1 MALLSPD
8 RVGIVGT
15 PLELYTLAHTTQ
27 AARVMTACQR
37 KIGMGDEWQKNWS
50 CFHLPHGKKGL
61 DVDKWRQVC
70 VRKNVSQTKEC
81 MDQPLHVLLDAA
93 CTQRDASRELI
104 DALAAVQNVDV
115 NEAEA
120 WADQL
125 RKEAA
130 SPQSDRRIQVM
141 TLVGFVC
148 LANAPLAMGLVD
160 ASLFDMLASLTNTS
174 SNEIETCAMAHLL
187 SEGAS
192 HTALRSKLATRPSIE
207 HWLSAH
213 AQISVTDERV
223 QVCLDLMRIKF
234 AIGTNKTQHA
244 LSLPFDTCKLMFDT
258 FCAFLESAS
267 VYEKQELL
275 SFDPAQAAIA
285 DALEGLFY
293 LVSMPALRVALSE
306 RTRTLHVLALF
317 LGASTKRKTL
327 FPPRGSSNRDHS
339 NSENLSPSDDAS
351 INRLSVY
358 DDLDMQT
365 ISTGP
370 THAYVVTSILTTMT
384 AYPPVLNAQD
394 RQIDALRRSAL
405 KRANPHQEHGHSAD
419 AQEHSD
425 AEHLAPTATA
435 KRVRLL
441 VEAGLLPSLVALAM
455 APSTAS
461 DSHLVPLRRQLQLL
475 FLSLVTEQD
484 AKFRGRLLQQ
494 GISRALLSLSQ
505 QVFARVTSSPTTVE
519 ADDLLPFQALA
530 KLSISTNPALMYGLD
545 GTSARAATYLAV
557 LFLAPSSSL
566 LQVFEAALALTNLSS
581 MSPAMA
587 TLVAHTS
594 YVPSEHKDVA
604 NAIVPMFLQFDSV
617 MLRRALMELLCNLVQ
632 DESVYAHW
640 SGEGDLEN
648 SRETDIKH
656 NGDEQNGDLVVDD
669 RSPTSAATLDAAES
683 VRSSTL
689 RLHTAHGRLQF
700 LLTLLMVPTDA
711 HETALVKAVAGLVAM
726 LGASP
731 VTCEQLVQMP
741 HSKLRNVAD
750 LLESTELSPMDTHEL
765 AIRALTIV
773 SCMTDYAQWL
783 GPSARTDNIRRVLK
797 ETGLVAAVQHYLQ
810 RHLTSTAR
818 AQQDDVVNVQKHAVT
833 LAVSILKTMAT

>member
-1 MALLSPD
+1 
-8 RVGIVGT
+8 
-15 PLELYTLAHTTQ
+15 
-27 AARVMTACQR
+27 MT
-37 KIGMGDEWQKNWS
+37 
-50 CFHLPHGKKGL
+50 KKGL

-70 VRKNVSQTKEC
+70 VRKNASQTDGC
-81 MDQPLHVLLDAA
+81 MDQPLHVLLDAV

-115 NEAEA
+115 NETEA
-120 WADQL
+120 WAGQL

-141 TLVGFVC
+141 ALVGFVC

-160 ASLFDMLASLTNTS
+160 ASLFDMLASLTNAS

-207 HWLSAH
+207 HWLATH
-213 AQISVTDERV
+213 AQSSLNDERV
-223 QVCLDLMRIKF
+223 QVCLDLVRIKF
-234 AIGTNKTQHA
+234 AIGTNNTQHA
-244 LSLPFDTCKLMFDT
+244 LSLPFDTCKLMFET

-267 VYEKQELL
+267 VFEKQELL
-275 SFDPAQAAIA
+275 SFDPTQAAVA

-293 LVSMPALRVALSE
+293 LVSIPALRVALSE

-339 NSENLSPSDDAS
+339 NSKNFATSDDGS
-351 INRLSVY
+351 MNRLSMY

-384 AYPPVLNAQD
+384 AYPPVLSAQD

-405 KRANPHQEHGHSAD
+405 KRANPPQEHGHSAD
-419 AQEHSD
+419 AQEHSN
-425 AEHLAPTATA
+425 AEHLAPAATA

-505 QVFARVTSSPTTVE
+505 QVYARAALSPTTVE
-519 ADDLLPFQALA
+519 ADDLLSFQALA

-557 LFLAPSSSL
+557 LFLAPTSSL
-566 LQVFEAALALTNLSS
+566 LQVFEAALALTNLAS

-587 TLVAHTS
+587 TLVAHAS
-594 YVPSEHKDVA
+594 YAPSEHKDVA

-632 DESVYAHW
+632 DESVYAYW
-640 SGEGDLEN
+640 SGEGDLDT
-648 SRETDIKH
+648 SRETDIKRD
-656 NGDEQNGDLVVDD
+656 GDEQNGDLVDE
-669 RSPTSAATLDAAES
+669 RSPTSPATIGAAES
-683 VRSSTL
+683 VRSPTL

-731 VTCEQLVQMP
+731 VACEQLVQMP

-783 GPSARTDNIRRVLK
+783 GPSARTDSIRRVLM

-810 RHLTSTAR
+810 RHSTSTAC
-818 AQQDDVVNVQKHAVT
+818 AQQGDLVSVQQHAVT
-833 LAVSILKTMAT
+833 LAVSILKAMATWNETRAIKVGA

>member
-1 MALLSPD
+1 
-8 RVGIVGT
+8 
-15 PLELYTLAHTTQ
+15 
-27 AARVMTACQR
+27 
-37 KIGMGDEWQKNWS
+37 
-50 CFHLPHGKKGL
+50 
-61 DVDKWRQVC
+61 
-70 VRKNVSQTKEC
+70 
-81 MDQPLHVLLDAA
+81 
-93 CTQRDASRELI
+93 
-104 DALAAVQNVDV
+104 
-115 NEAEA
+115 
-120 WADQL
+120 
-125 RKEAA
+125 
-130 SPQSDRRIQVM
+130 
-141 TLVGFVC
+141 
-148 LANAPLAMGLVD
+148 
-160 ASLFDMLASLTNTS
+160 
-174 SNEIETCAMAHLL
+174 
-187 SEGAS
+187 
-192 HTALRSKLATRPSIE
+192 
-207 HWLSAH
+207 
-213 AQISVTDERV
+213 
-223 QVCLDLMRIKF
+223 
-234 AIGTNKTQHA
+234 
-244 LSLPFDTCKLMFDT
+244 
-258 FCAFLESAS
+258 
-267 VYEKQELL
+267 
-275 SFDPAQAAIA
+275 
-285 DALEGLFY
+285 
-293 LVSMPALRVALSE
+293 
-306 RTRTLHVLALF
+306 
-317 LGASTKRKTL
+317 
-327 FPPRGSSNRDHS
+327 
-339 NSENLSPSDDAS
+339 
-351 INRLSVY
+351 
-358 DDLDMQT
+358 
-365 ISTGP
+365 
-370 THAYVVTSILTTMT
+370 MT
-384 AYPPVLNAQD
+384 AYPPVLSAQD

-405 KRANPHQEHGHSAD
+405 KRANPPQEHGHSAD
-419 AQEHSD
+419 AQEHSN
-425 AEHLAPTATA
+425 AGHLAPAATA

-505 QVFARVTSSPTTVE
+505 QVYARAALSPTTVE
-519 ADDLLPFQALA
+519 ADDLLSFQALA

-566 LQVFEAALALTNLSS
+566 LQVFEAALALTNLAS

-632 DESVYAHW
+632 DESVYAYW
-640 SGEGDLEN
+640 SGEGDLDT
-648 SRETDIKH
+648 SRETDIKRD
-656 NGDEQNGDLVVDD
+656 GDEQNGDLVDE
-669 RSPTSAATLDAAES
+669 RSPTSPATIGVAES
-683 VRSSTL
+683 VRSPTL

-773 SCMTDYAQWL
+773 SCMADYAQWL
-783 GPSARTDNIRRVLK
+783 GPSARTDSIRRVLK

-818 AQQDDVVNVQKHAVT
+818 AQQDDVVNVQKHAMT
-833 LAVSILKTMAT
+833 LAVSILKTMATWNETCAIKVGA